1 MYRDWACNIHQI
13 ALVQP
18 LIITNSFRHM
28 PTDGC
33 QSDQFLFRKCHDDRL
48 RVDPSQFVAQ
58 WWEKTQAAQVMTCW
72 FSSTKARA
80 NGFCFRMSLG
90 KASVKET
97 KIRPRRFKVSEVSS
111 ARMFNQRPVLPAS
124 VRTNKYMVYTYCTVQ
139 VPGLNKSTTLL
150 GPRAHRE
157 RYRMVQSR
165 CKNRLWHYDYD
176 IWPTI
181 WAVCSQATSLS

>member
-1 MYRDWACNIHQI
+1 MYRDWACNIQI

-58 WWEKTQAAQVMTCW
+58 WWEKKNQAAQVMTCW

-90 KASVKET
+90 KASVKQT

-111 ARMFNQRPVLPAS
+111 ARMFNQRPVFPAS
-124 VRTNKYMVYTYCTVQ
+124 VRTNKYGLHLLHSTWLEQIHHFVGTTGTSGKVQDGTVQ
-139 VPGLNKSTTLL
+139 VQKPSMTLW
-150 GPRAHRE
+150 
-157 RYRMVQSR
+157 
-165 CKNRLWHYDYD
+165 LWHLANY
-176 IWPTI
+176 
-181 WAVCSQATSLS
+181 LSCL